1 MPEPPE
7 RPAPVADAE
16 RERKKSGLPLFFLR
30 LKERIYGLFAK
41 GNFKERLRQAL
52 HAPAAVSLR
61 ELPQWKPRGIITAA
75 WLLGELWRHKIPL
88 AVTAGLFVWITAKV
102 IMTQDAANFHRW
114 LPGSSTWEA
123 SSSSRVRIW
132 EKHGGQTKPV
142 PGGPAAAADSPTST
156 DNPVSHR
163 FLRQTSI
170 QDLASVLSRTL
181 IGTSLGGGPIS
192 AAFLGDGTQTFA
204 SDGSPAFAGDD
215 LIKDNKKWDAAVAAA
230 VTADVTPRSASRLT
244 PRDNQRSQAPQNES
258 SSPAGELMAA
268 AMRGDNADLE
278 KKLADYAKN
287 ETWKLEKATT
297 HEETLPPLEGD
308 ALKNSKALQQ
318 LWVTRKYN
326 QFALYCGSDCRLE
339 KRMHN
344 NRATFYGDKN

>member
-1 MPEPPE
+1 MPEPSK
-7 RPAPVADAE
+7 RPTPVADAE

-41 GNFKERLRQAL
+41 GDFKEGLRQTL

-61 ELPQWKPRGIITAA
+61 ELPQWKPRGIITAG
-75 WLLGELWRHKIPL
+75 WLLGKLWRQKIPL
-88 AVTAGLFVWITAKV
+88 AIAAGLFVWIAAKV
-102 IMTQDAANFHRW
+102 IMTQDVANFHRW
-114 LPGSSTWEA
+114 LPGSSAWEA
-123 SSSSRVRIW
+123 SSSSRGRIW
-132 EKHGGQTKPV
+132 DKHSAQTKPV
-142 PGGPAAAADSPTST
+142 PGGLAAAADSPASA

-163 FLRQTSI
+163 FLRQTSM

-181 IGTSLGGGPIS
+181 IGASLGGGPLS

-204 SDGSPAFAGDD
+204 SDGSPTFAGDD
-215 LIKDNKKWDAAVAAA
+215 LIKNDKRWDAAVAAA
-230 VTADVTPRSASRLT
+230 VHTDVAPRLAS
-244 PRDNQRSQAPQNES
+244 RDNQRSQDPTKES
-258 SSPAGELMAA
+258 SSPAGEQMAA
-268 AMRGDNADLE
+268 AMSEDNADLE

-287 ETWKLEKATT
+287 ETWRLEKATT